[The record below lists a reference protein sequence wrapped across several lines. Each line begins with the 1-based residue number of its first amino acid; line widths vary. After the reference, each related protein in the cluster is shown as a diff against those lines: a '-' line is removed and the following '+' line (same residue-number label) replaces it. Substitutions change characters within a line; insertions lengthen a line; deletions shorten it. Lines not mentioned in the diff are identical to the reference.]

1 MEFDW
6 LDSWKDWLDS
16 WKDWFSWF
24 TLGDWAEE
32 AVRWLRATFK
42 PLWDFIA
49 GVLADAHQG
58 LTDLLNAPPAL
69 VMIALL
75 VLLAW
80 YARGWRFGV
89 IAAVGLLL
97 IDLMGQW
104 ELAMYTLAMVIVAVV
119 VATAIAIPTGIA
131 AARSRAVS
139 TVVKPIL
146 DFMQTLP
153 ALLYVLFAV
162 MFFGLGVVPGIVA
175 TIIFAMPP
183 GIRLTELGVRQVD
196 AEVVEAGH
204 AFGSPPGKILRQI
217 QLPLALPTI
226 MAGVN
231 QVIMLGLA
239 MVVLAGLAGA
249 GGLGGGVVQGLSR
262 LNYSLGI
269 ESGVSIVILAIYLDR
284 VTAALGT
291 RSTVAR
297 LEHAA

>member
-1 MEFDW
+1 MDFDW
-6 LDSWKDWLDS
+6 LDR
-16 WKDWFSWF
+16 WKDWFDWF
-24 TLGDWAEE
+24 TLGDWGEE
-32 AVRWLRATFK
+32 AVRWLRAALK

-49 GVLADAHQG
+49 DVLAEAHQG

-89 IAAVGLLL
+89 VAAVGLLL

-119 VATAIAIPTGIA
+119 VATAIAIPTGIG
-131 AARSRAVS
+131 AARSRVVS
-139 TVVKPIL
+139 AVVKPVL
-146 DFMQTLP
+146 DFMQTMP

-231 QVIMLGLA
+231 QVIMLALA
-239 MVVLAGLAGA
+239 MVVLAGFAGA
-249 GGLGGGVVQGLSR
+249 GGLGAGVVQALSR
-262 LNYSLGI
+262 LNYTLGI
-269 ESGVSIVILAIYLDR
+269 ESGISIVVLAIYLDR

>member
-1 MEFDW
+1 MDFDW
-6 LDSWKDWLDS
+6 LDR
-16 WKDWFSWF
+16 WKDWFDWF
-24 TLGDWAEE
+24 TLGDWGEE
-32 AVRWLRATFK
+32 AVRWLRAALK

-49 GVLADAHQG
+49 DVLAEAHEG

-89 IAAVGLLL
+89 VAAVGLLL

-119 VATAIAIPTGIA
+119 VATAIAIPTGIG
-131 AARSRAVS
+131 AARSRVVS
-139 TVVKPIL
+139 AVVKPVL
-146 DFMQTLP
+146 DFMQTMP

-231 QVIMLGLA
+231 QVIMLALA
-239 MVVLAGLAGA
+239 MVVLAGFAGA
-249 GGLGGGVVQGLSR
+249 GGLGAGVVQALSR
-262 LNYSLGI
+262 LNYTLGI
-269 ESGVSIVILAIYLDR
+269 ESGISIVVLAIYLDR